1 MVVAAVAVV
10 WYGSSALL
18 HFFDRSVDRKTATSL
33 EVRSGD
39 GVQVS
44 LQGQDWQPGESGLR
58 LYAGDAVST
67 RSNADAVLR
76 FFDGTR
82 IRLDGSSD
90 VELVRSDRQT
100 DGTSTLTFKVRS
112 GRIWVAAP
120 LASTFTGA
128 IVRTVQTVNFVAEV
142 PAATN
147 ALVGGSLLNVVR
159 ASGLGLK
166 VTVDTQNSPSLYVG
180 EGQYFSLE
188 GSAKSAIEQG
198 GDPYEFRDP
207 VTSQLLKD
215 EFLTTSYALFQT
227 AAMADLPSGAVTSSS
242 ASDTGAPLTVTTP
255 QNRDSVTQKSVTV
268 SGKVSARVVELLVNG
283 QSISIKK
290 DLSFSAD
297 VSLSKEA
304 STLITVEAQDA
315 QGITLA
321 KVERSVVNAYKIVV
335 EPARIKSPVGSGQT
349 LTTSEKVI
357 EITGEAPPNTA
368 AILVNDYKLQLFKPG
383 ALTWSYLANA
393 NYANLVAGENKFTV
407 VAVDA
412 DGNKSVPRSIT
423 IIYEPTGSQ
432 SGSGT
437 TTSVSSEPPIKQNP
451 PIEPGS
457 LTVDQP
463 SSGTSAETSDNE
475 LSLIGKTSL
484 RTYSISVNGYTLSL
498 YQPGS
503 ANWKYI
509 ASTNL
514 QTMKRGKNVYRIVTR
529 NVKGEILD
537 ILEYTLTYRP

>member
-1 MVVAAVAVV
+1 
-10 WYGSSALL
+10 
-18 HFFDRSVDRKTATSL
+18 
-33 EVRSGD
+33 
-39 GVQVS
+39 
-44 LQGQDWQPGESGLR
+44 
-58 LYAGDAVST
+58 
-67 RSNADAVLR
+67 
-76 FFDGTR
+76 
-82 IRLDGSSD
+82 
-90 VELVRSDRQT
+90 
-100 DGTSTLTFKVRS
+100 
-112 GRIWVAAP
+112 
-120 LASTFTGA
+120 
-128 IVRTVQTVNFVAEV
+128 VNYDAEV

-166 VTVDTQNSPSLYVG
+166 VTVKTKNTPSLSIG

-198 GDPYEFRDP
+198 SDPYEFRDP

-215 EFLTTSYALFQT
+215 AFLTTSYALFQT
-227 AAMADLPSGAVTSSS
+227 AAVTDLPTGNATSSP
-242 ASDTGAPLTVTTP
+242 ASDASAPLTVTTP
-255 QNRDSVTQKSVTV
+255 QNHDSVTQKSVTV
-268 SGKVSARVVELLVNG
+268 SGNVGSHVAELLVNG
-283 QSISIKK
+283 QSVSIKK

-297 VSLSKEA
+297 VTLSKDA
-304 STLITVEAQDA
+304 ATLITVEAQDA

-368 AILVNDYKLQLFKPG
+368 GILVNDYKLQLFKPG
-383 ALTWSYLANA
+383 GLTWSYLANA

-412 DGNKSVPRSIT
+412 DGNRSVPRSIT
-423 IIYEPTGSQ
+423 IIYEPTANQ

-463 SSGTSAETSDNE
+463 SSGTSAETSDHE
-475 LSLIGKTSL
+475 LSLIGKTSV